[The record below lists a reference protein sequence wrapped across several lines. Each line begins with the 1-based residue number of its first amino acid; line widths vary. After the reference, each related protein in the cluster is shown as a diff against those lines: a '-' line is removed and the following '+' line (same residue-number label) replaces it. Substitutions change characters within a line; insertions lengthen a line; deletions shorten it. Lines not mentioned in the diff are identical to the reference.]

1 MWQGKKKL
9 RILIRFHSANKIN
22 NYSRGGGE
30 GKKKKKI
37 QKNLQ
42 SESNLKII
50 HVFLESFLSV
60 LSLAG
65 SHGPPHLPR
74 MPSKT
79 VLISGSDL
87 GAAQCLIW
95 SYSYVFLPPIF
106 TAIRTSVLSFVGA
119 LNVLLYIP
127 IDTESA

>member
-1 MWQGKKKL
+1 MPIK
-9 RILIRFHSANKIN
+9 STTTAEA
-22 NYSRGGGE
+22 E
-30 GKKKKKI
+30 GKERKRKKSRRI
-37 QKNLQ
+37 YRASQ
-42 SESNLKII
+42 NLKII